1 MSKLCIDLP
10 PNAPDYS
17 GAASALFDLGGIVV
31 MHDASGCTGNYT
43 GFDEPRWM
51 GSRSAVYCSGLRR
64 MDAIM
69 GNDQKFIDGA
79 LAAAKDLN
87 PTLIAYLGSPVP
99 MVIGI
104 DLDGM
109 AAETEDASGIPCFGF
124 NTTGQH
130 YYDKGASD
138 VFMKLIKRFA
148 KAPAGK
154 TPVAGVETDTVAGVK
169 TGASVSGDIL
179 ESDSGSG
186 MCARKKRA
194 NVLGLL
200 SVDMGNE
207 TNPDEICAHIEKA
220 GYKINSR
227 FAMGLSIEQIERV
240 ADADLNIVIAR
251 CGLDAAQ
258 YMEKRY
264 GIPYICGA
272 PVGDGEIFDR
282 KLKGEATPECNA
294 EIANRGILIIHEQVF
309 ANSIREEIEAK
320 LADVS
325 GDMLNDQTNKLP
337 VTVGNM
343 YGLDARIARP
353 HDLNLPHELSVRKA
367 VNSGD
372 YSVIIADPEIAKLIR
387 RDDVTFIDMP
397 HVALSGRLYL
407 DSYRSYLGDDMKNLI
422 ELAVKSA
429 LN

>member
-10 PNAPDYS
+10 PIAPDYS

-51 GSRSAVYCSGLRR
+51 GSKSAVYCSGLRR

-104 DLDGM
+104 DMEGM
-109 AAETEDASGIPCFGF
+109 AAETEDASGIPSFGI

-138 VFMKLIKRFA
+138 TFLKLIKRFT
-148 KAPAGK
+148 KK
-154 TPVAGVETDTVAGVK
+154 PVKVVTNSAEP
-169 TGASVSGDIL
+169 SVVSLPDGHAA
-179 ESDSGSG
+179 EN
-186 MCARKKRA
+186 KKRA

-200 SVDMGNE
+200 SIDMGNE
-207 TNPDEICAHIEKA
+207 KNPDEICKKIEAA
-220 GYKINSR
+220 GFEIQAR
-227 FAMGLSIEQIERV
+227 FAMGLSIEQIEHA
-240 ADADLNIVIAR
+240 ADADLNIVTAK

-272 PVGDGEIFDR
+272 PVGDGNIFER
-282 KLKGEATPECNA
+282 KLQKAMEMLETGEGNGEKKTVSDHLAAASGKTEGSDSDFA
-294 EIANRGILIIHEQVF
+294 KSADRGILIIHEQIF
-309 ANSIREEIEAK
+309 ANSIREEIEE
-320 LADVS
+320 LCDI
-325 GDMLNDQTNKLP
+325 P
-337 VTVGNM
+337 VTVGSM
-343 YGLDARIARP
+343 YKLDSRLAREGDI
-353 HDLNLPHELSVRKA
+353 DLPHELSVRKA
-367 VNSGD
+367 INSGE
-372 YSVIIADPEIAKLIR
+372 YAVILADPVIRKLIR
-387 RDDVTFIDMP
+387 REDITFIDMP
-397 HVALSGRLYL
+397 HVALSGRLHL
-407 DSYRSYLGDDMKNLI
+407 DRYPSYLGEDMKNRI
-422 ELAVKSA
+422 QEAISCMTK
-429 LN
+429 

>member
-10 PNAPDYS
+10 PIAPDYS

-43 GFDEPRWM
+43 GFDEPRWL

-79 LAAAKDLN
+79 LEAAKDLN
-87 PTLIAYLGSPVP
+87 PTMIAYLGSPVP

-104 DLDGM
+104 DLEGM
-109 AAETEDASGIPCFGF
+109 AMETENASGIPSLGF

-138 VFMKLIKRFA
+138 VFLKLIKRFA
-148 KAPAGK
+148 KQKSQKSPG
-154 TPVAGVETDTVAGVK
+154 DS
-169 TGASVSGDIL
+169 SV
-179 ESDSGSG
+179 
-186 MCARKKRA
+186 KRA

-207 TNPDEICAHIEKA
+207 KNPADILAHIKKA
-220 GYKINSR
+220 GYEINSS
-227 FAMGLSIEQIERV
+227 FAMGLSIEQIERCV
-240 ADADLNIVIAR
+240 DADLNIVITR

-258 YMEKRY
+258 YMEKKY

-272 PVGDGEIFDR
+272 PIGDGEIFNR
-282 KLKGEATPECNA
+282 KLSGEAAPRCTGTGTG
-294 EIANRGILIIHEQVF
+294 GILIIHEQIM
-309 ANSIREEIEAK
+309 ANSLREVIAEK
-320 LADVS
+320 SDV
-325 GDMLNDQTNKLP
+325 P
-337 VTVGNM
+337 VTVGSM
-343 YGLDARIARP
+343 YILDRRLAEEGDI
-353 HDLNLPHELSVRKA
+353 NLPHELSVREA

-372 YSVIIADPEIAKLIR
+372 YSVIIADPEIAKIIR
-387 RDDVTFIDMP
+387 RDDVEFFALP

-407 DSYRSYLGDDMKNLI
+407 DQYPSYLGTEIQDMLNH
-422 ELAVKSA
+422 AVFAASKKIFK
-429 LN
+429 